1 MIKFEIFIFICF
13 KLQSFNLNMFEC
25 FKVVYISYQKNGVGK
40 QLVMFGLKINTFELF
55 YWLDISEIMP
65 ADRPNN
71 WVKVNIL
78 DLCLKLEKLVILE
91 PLYRFS
97 WNCPW
102 SEWSKWDIFDAIQH
116 LNYSQ
121 NPFIIY
127 IRFFWNCV
135 S

>member
-1 MIKFEIFIFICF
+1 
-13 KLQSFNLNMFEC
+13 
-25 FKVVYISYQKNGVGK
+25 
-40 QLVMFGLKINTFELF
+40 MFGLKINTFELF

-71 WVKVNIL
+71 CVKVNIL